1 MRIKEITVSNAVGLE
16 KTLDLMNLIELENS
30 LNHFFINFCQ
40 MFFSSIPVA
49 SIPRAVWNYVVKN
62 FTYQDDPVDEKLTA
76 PKYLLTTRAGDC
88 DDFALFIKTVLTVF
102 NIPSNY
108 LLAGDEN
115 GFSHIVVILNDGTIL
130 DGTNN
135 KFNFLDKTKYTKTAK
150 VFL

>member
-1 MRIKEITVSNAVGLE
+1 MRTNEITVPNAAGLE

-30 LNHFFINFCQ
+30 LNHFFIDFCYKQ
-40 MFFSSIPVA
+40 FGKIFYT
-49 SIPRAVWNYVVKN
+49 SIPRAVWNFVVKN
-62 FTYQDDPVDEKLTA
+62 FTYQDDPADEQLTA
-76 PKYLLTTRAGDC
+76 PKYLLTTRKGDC

-102 NIPSNY
+102 NIPANY

-115 GFSHIVVILNDGTIL
+115 GFTHIVVILNDGTIL